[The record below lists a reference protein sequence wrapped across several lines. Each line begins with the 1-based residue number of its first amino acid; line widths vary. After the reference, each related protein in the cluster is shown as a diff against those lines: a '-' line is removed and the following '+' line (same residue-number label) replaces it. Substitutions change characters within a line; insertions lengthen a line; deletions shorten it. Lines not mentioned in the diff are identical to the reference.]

1 MATGSDFGVGI
12 TTGQATVGR
21 IGWEGRTDYAAIG
34 RFVNLA
40 SRLCSTAGDGQV
52 IVDPATAGAL
62 DDALA
67 VEPLGEKIMKGVAQ
81 PAPVFSVTRALA
93 GGAVRRS

>member
-1 MATGSDFGVGI
+1 MLH
-12 TTGQATVGR
+12 R
-21 IGWEGRTDYAAIG
+21 R
-34 RFVNLA
+34 R
-40 SRLCSTAGDGQV
+40 RPGDRRPGNR
-52 IVDPATAGAL
+52 GGL

-81 PAPVFSVTRALA
+81 PALVFSVTRALA

>member
-1 MATGSDFGVGI
+1 V
-12 TTGQATVGR
+12 
-21 IGWEGRTDYAAIG
+21 
-34 RFVNLA
+34 VNLA

-52 IVDPATAGAL
+52 TVDPATAGAL

-67 VEPLGEKIMKGVAQ
+67 VEPLGEKIRRRAAGAGVLGDA
-81 PAPVFSVTRALA
+81 RALA

>member
-1 MATGSDFGVGI
+1 MAGSDSGS
-12 TTGQATVGR
+12 ASRPGR
-21 IGWEGRTDYAAIG
+21 QPSD
-34 RFVNLA
+34 
-40 SRLCSTAGDGQV
+40 RLCSTADDGQV

-81 PAPVFSVTRALA
+81 PAPVFSVTRAPA

>member
-1 MATGSDFGVGI
+1 M
-12 TTGQATVGR
+12 
-21 IGWEGRTDYAAIG
+21 
-34 RFVNLA
+34 VNLA
-40 SRLCSTAGDGQV
+40 SRLCSTADDGQM
-52 IVDPATAGAL
+52 IVDSATAGAL

-81 PAPVFSVTRALA
+81 PAPMFSVMRALT